1 MSRQKYRRQFKDDD
15 VRLRERDDRL
25 EAGDRDEIDLDNVFE
40 EMGADFAVGNGVN
53 YSRGD
58 AEHNEEAATEVRSSG
73 YGLAWVAFVFAVA
86 SWFLWPVLLGATAG
100 AIGIIAYMQGAK
112 GLGGTAVAIG
122 IAAMLFNLLMVPIY

>member
-1 MSRQKYRRQFKDDD
+1 MSRHSNGKQFHNDE
-15 VRLRERDDRL
+15 RLRDRDGRL
-25 EAGDRDEIDLDNVFE
+25 DAADRDEIDLDNVYE

-58 AEHNEEAATEVRSSG
+58 AERNEEAATEVRSSG

-100 AIGIIAYMQGAK
+100 VIGVIAYMQGAR
-112 GLGGTAVAIG
+112 GLGGTAIAIG
-122 IAAMLFNLLMVPIY
+122 IAAMLFNLLIAPIY